1 MPDILGITGPIFL
14 LIGLGYAAIHWQLLT
29 KAGLPALAR
38 LVINFCLPALLFR
51 SLSQRSWAEVANGGY
66 LLAYTLGSLITLGAG
81 LAWARKVG
89 QSRQAAARTGMGMAC
104 SNSAFVGFPVALQVL
119 GPDAA
124 LALALTMLV
133 ENFVKIPVCLAL
145 ADSAGQHRQPWPR
158 AMAGALWGLRKNPIV
173 LGIAAGL
180 AANLLQWHLPGPV
193 QRAVVYIGGN
203 LAGLQV
209 GSMVRQVTAVALG
222 KLLLHP
228 AAVALALLGIKHSVG
243 PVVLHL

>member
-1 MPDILGITGPIFL
+1 
-14 LIGLGYAAIHWQLLT
+14 
-29 KAGLPALAR
+29 
-38 LVINFCLPALLFR
+38 
-51 SLSQRSWAEVANGGY
+51 
-66 LLAYTLGSLITLGAG
+66 
-81 LAWARKVG
+81 
-89 QSRQAAARTGMGMAC
+89 MAC
-104 SNSAFVGFPVALQVL
+104 SNSAFVGLPVAPQVL

-133 ENFVKIPVCLAL
+133 ENFVKIPVCLAI

-158 AMAGALWGLRKNPIV
+158 AMAGAVWGLRKNPIV

-180 AANLLQWHLPGPV
+180 AANLLQRHLPGPV
-193 QRAVVYIGGN
+193 QRAVDLLANASAGVSLVYIGGN

-228 AAVALALLGIKHSVG
+228 AAVALALLGIKHSLG